1 MKGSTKHS
9 WLYSEC
15 VKSYRVVGEF
25 GRNFNHPIDL
35 ANWIAITPEVLSGA
49 IVCLVG
55 WKLEIPFS
63 SNDASIPD
71 KASFI
76 SVITLVSS
84 FILEYLHR
92 PSEPSLMNKET
103 KVIWEMTQTDLCGLM
118 RILIRKG
125 NPKEGLAYSWGSP
138 KCCRALDHQI
148 YILL

>member
-1 MKGSTKHS
+1 MTHQS
-9 WLYSEC
+9 L
-15 VKSYRVVGEF
+15 
-25 GRNFNHPIDL
+25 I
-35 ANWIAITPEVLSGA
+35 
-49 IVCLVG
+49 
-55 WKLEIPFS
+55 
-63 SNDASIPD
+63 
-71 KASFI
+71 KAGFI

-92 PSEPSLMNKET
+92 PSLMNKET

-125 NPKEGLAYSWGSP
+125 NPKEGLAYSWVSP